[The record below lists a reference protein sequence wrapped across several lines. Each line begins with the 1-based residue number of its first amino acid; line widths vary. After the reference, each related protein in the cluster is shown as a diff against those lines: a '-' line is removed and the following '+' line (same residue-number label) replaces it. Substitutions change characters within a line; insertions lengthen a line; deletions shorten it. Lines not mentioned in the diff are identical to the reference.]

1 MILLLLVISWD
12 AGTRGGETGG
22 RALFAEAK
30 GESDGA
36 SKNQPKKIMLEVNI
50 MISIHKTL
58 FHIALRFLPAFR
70 VGRALLFC
78 LLS

>member
-50 MISIHKTL
+50 MISIHKT
-58 FHIALRFLPAFR
+58 HIALRFLPAFR